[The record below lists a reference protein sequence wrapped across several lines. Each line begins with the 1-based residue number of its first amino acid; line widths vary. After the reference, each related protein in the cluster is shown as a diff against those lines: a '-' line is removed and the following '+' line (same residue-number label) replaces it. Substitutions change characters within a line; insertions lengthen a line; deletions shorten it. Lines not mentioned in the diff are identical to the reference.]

1 MRGRERVVERGRG
14 RESGRERG
22 RERGRVEGGGRRDER
37 RVVDGGLG
45 LQRAGSSSV
54 GLGFRV

>member
-1 MRGRERVVERGRG
+1 VERGRG